1 MKIDP
6 YKSQETFEGWLARID
21 LDATKGLSKKN
32 ATLLVEFIKD
42 FSIGLNISKLSKKGA
57 RSPIRLNH
65 LRQKVMFTFLKLQER
80 GVKDITKAKE
90 EDLHQL
96 FEDMRSGALPNK
108 YGKPYLSTGDY
119 IKDMKTFWHW
129 HMKIEKKKGN
139 EIKDITED
147 LSTRGEKPK
156 FVYFTQEE
164 FEKMVE
170 KATID
175 LKPIMIL
182 AFSSGARPSE
192 LINIKVS
199 DFSDDFKFLTIRD
212 EISKTFGRKIKVILG
227 HEQIKGYVEKFNLGR
242 DSFIAKL
249 SLSAINKELRTLG
262 KKILPKDRIQ
272 FKNLSLLDFRHAS
285 CCFWLS
291 IYKSEN
297 ALKYKFGWK
306 KSDKI
311 HYYSEFLGM
320 KDTINE
326 DDLYIDVTK
335 TELEKEIADLKEK
348 SVSKEDVLKLV
359 KELLNSYNINSRPTK
374 TNDALEV
381 FEN

>member
-1 MKIDP
+1 
-6 YKSQETFEGWLARID
+6 
-21 LDATKGLSKKN
+21 
-32 ATLLVEFIKD
+32 
-42 FSIGLNISKLSKKGA
+42 
-57 RSPIRLNH
+57 
-65 LRQKVMFTFLKLQER
+65 MFTFLKLQER
-80 GVKDITKAKE
+80 GIKDITKAKE
-90 EDLHQL
+90 ENLHQL

-272 FKNLSLLDFRHAS
+272 FKNLS
-285 CCFWLS
+285 
-291 IYKSEN
+291 
-297 ALKYKFGWK
+297 
-306 KSDKI
+306 
-311 HYYSEFLGM
+311 
-320 KDTINE
+320 
-326 DDLYIDVTK
+326 
-335 TELEKEIADLKEK
+335 
-348 SVSKEDVLKLV
+348 
-359 KELLNSYNINSRPTK
+359 
-374 TNDALEV
+374 
-381 FEN
+381 

>member
-6 YKSQETFEGWLARID
+6 YRSQETHENWLARLD

-32 ATLLVEFIKD
+32 AVLLVDFIKD

-65 LRQKVMFTFLKLQER
+65 LRQKVMFTILKLQER
-80 GVKDITKAKE
+80 GVKDLTKAKE

-96 FEDMRSGALPNK
+96 FADMRSGALPNK

-119 IKDMKTFWHW
+119 IKDFKTFWHW
-129 HMKIEKKKGN
+129 YQKTEKKKGN
-139 EIKDITED
+139 EVKDITED

-156 FVYFTQEE
+156 FVYFTEEE
-164 FEKMVE
+164 FNKMLE
-170 KATID
+170 KASTD
-175 LKPIMIL
+175 LKPIILL

-192 LINIKVS
+192 IINIKVG
-199 DFSDDFKFLTIRD
+199 DFSEDFKSLMIRD
-212 EISKTFGRKIKVILG
+212 EVSKTFGRKIKILLG
-227 HEQIKGYVEKFNLGR
+227 AEQLKTYAQKFNLGNE
-242 DSFIAKL
+242 DFIVRLKL
-249 SLSAINKELRTLG
+249 PAINTELRQLG
-262 KKILPKDRIQ
+262 KKILPKERIQ
-272 FKNLSLLDFRHAS
+272 FKNLSLLDFRHSS
-285 CCFWLS
+285 CCFWLPR
-291 IYKSEN
+291 YKSEN

-326 DDLYIDVTK
+326 DDLYVDVTK
-335 TELEKEIADLKEK
+335 TELEKEIADLKEN
-348 SVSKEDVLKLV
+348 SVSKKDVI
-359 KELLNSYNINSRPTK
+359 ELFQKMMNAYNIKPKDIKMTDSH
-374 TNDALEV
+374 DH
-381 FEN
+381 F